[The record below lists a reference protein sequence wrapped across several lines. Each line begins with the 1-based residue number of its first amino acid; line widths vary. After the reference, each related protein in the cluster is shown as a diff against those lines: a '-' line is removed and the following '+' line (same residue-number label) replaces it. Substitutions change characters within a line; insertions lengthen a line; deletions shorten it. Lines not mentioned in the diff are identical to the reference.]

1 MHIHVNAMD
10 YGKVLTIPAEPNEL
24 VRSIKAKIDK
34 ALGGNQPEDI
44 IDSLNYLG
52 TTLDCSTP
60 LSSYGIVDDSYLN
73 MGRALIK
80 QSTNEQSSSTPTPS
94 ASSSHHHHHPHCY
107 QYPTYP
113 HNPFYQNQYYPPPP
127 PPQPYYSTPNYF
139 SVQPQPAQY
148 YPFGSTY

>member
-80 QSTNEQSSSTPTPS
+80 SESPSTPTPNAPS
-94 ASSSHHHHHPHCY
+94 PHHHHHPHCY
-107 QYPTYP
+107 QYPSYSP
-113 HNPFYQNQYYPPPP
+113 NPFYQNQYYPP
-127 PPQPYYSTPNYF
+127 QPYYQTPNYF
-139 SVQPQPAQY
+139 TQPPQMPQY
-148 YPFGSTY
+148 HYPFGSTY

>member
-1 MHIHVNAMD
+1 MHIHINAMD

-80 QSTNEQSSSTPTPS
+80 QSPNNHESSSTPTPQS
-94 ASSSHHHHHPHCY
+94 QSPHLVHHHPHCY
-107 QYPTYP
+107 QYPPTYAP
-113 HNPFYQNQYYPPPP
+113 PANPFYQSQYFPPQSYYQSPFYQNQYYPP
-127 PPQPYYSTPNYF
+127 QPYY
-139 SVQPQPAQY
+139 
-148 YPFGSTY
+148 